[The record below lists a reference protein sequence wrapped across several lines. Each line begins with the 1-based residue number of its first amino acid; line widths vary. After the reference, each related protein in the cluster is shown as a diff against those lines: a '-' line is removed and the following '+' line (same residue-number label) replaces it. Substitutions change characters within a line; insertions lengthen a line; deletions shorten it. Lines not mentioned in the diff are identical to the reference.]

1 MNNKEKKKTD
11 SRTEIAAA
19 AARDERTRI
28 SRELHDRVLQQLS
41 GVRLLAE
48 RCRQEF
54 TENPGALTRELQA
67 IEKNVDNVIAEIRG
81 LLADNQTESDLVAGS
96 LERRLR
102 EEIAIFRG
110 RSGLKLNFHC
120 DIARNSIPY
129 EVERELYFALR
140 EGVINTI
147 RHSRASELSLSLSQ
161 TDEQCTAVLQDNG
174 VGFDP
179 SLAEAAGHYGLR
191 GMRERIEKIGGQ
203 LQINSSPGQGTRIAL
218 TVDIGGEK
226 YSPPVKK
233 RKK

>member
-1 MNNKEKKKTD
+1 M
-11 SRTEIAAA
+11 
-19 AARDERTRI
+19 AAREERTRI
-28 SRELHDRVLQQLS
+28 SRELHDRVLQRLS
-41 GVRLLAE
+41 GVRLRAE

-54 TENPGALTRELQA
+54 AANSAALTKELQT
-67 IEKNVDNVIAEIRG
+67 IEKNVDSVIAEIRG

-102 EEIAIFRG
+102 EEIEIFRG
-110 RSGLKLNFHC
+110 RSGLKLSFQCN
-120 DIARNSIPY
+120 IARNSLPY
-129 EVERELYFALR
+129 EIERELYFALR

-191 GMRERIEKIGGQ
+191 GMRERIEKIGGE

-218 TVDIGGEK
+218 SVALGGEK
-226 YSPPVKK
+226 DLPHLKK